1 MRAFNALFFDPC
13 GSRITLYF
21 RWRCAWGEHPL
32 TSRTRWLRLRRP
44 TVLGWRRPGRIG
56 GRQIFLFIEKKT
68 IYSSFECSSYWTP
81 EWLINSVNLR
91 DQGVPWKLHTDRR
104 IDKKTF
110 WYLQIMSEPVREWD
124 GDCNRRID
132 KYQDIRELTNRSK
145 DQNTSFFKLMQRYAS
160 KRIRGQKQRAN
171 NAPGY

>member
-1 MRAFNALFFDPC
+1 MRLDHLLSKRSSRVLFHCWVIRHASVWRYAYECKHSTHCFSDPC
-13 GSRITLYF
+13 GSKITLYF
-21 RWRCAWGEHPL
+21 WWRCAWGEHPL

-110 WYLQIMSEPVREWD
+110 WICRSWADLFANEMEIATEGSTNIKTSE
-124 GDCNRRID
+124 N
-132 KYQDIRELTNRSK
+132 
-145 DQNTSFFKLMQRYAS
+145 
-160 KRIRGQKQRAN
+160 
-171 NAPGY
+171 